1 MDSGRGYLPQIP
13 DRGQYV
19 HSSHRS
25 EVEEVGLCHKG
36 PLELAEHINKT
47 SICPTEGEEMTHRMI
62 RGRPWTPEEDVLLRD
77 LAAIGKNV
85 RAIANEMNRSEAG
98 VRKRA
103 KETAVNIVNARR
115 LKARPME

>member
-1 MDSGRGYLPQIP
+1 MI
-13 DRGQYV
+13 
-19 HSSHRS
+19 
-25 EVEEVGLCHKG
+25 
-36 PLELAEHINKT
+36 
-47 SICPTEGEEMTHRMI
+47 HRMI